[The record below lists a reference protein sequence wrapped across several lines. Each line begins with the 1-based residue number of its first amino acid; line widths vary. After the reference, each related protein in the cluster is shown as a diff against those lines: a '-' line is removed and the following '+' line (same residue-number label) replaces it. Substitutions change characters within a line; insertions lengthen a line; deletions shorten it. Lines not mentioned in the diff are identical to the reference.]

1 MKITDEKIM
10 ALAKLARL
18 SFEGSER
25 EHIRQDLENIL
36 GMCEQLQQVDTTGV
50 EPLIYMSESHTVL
63 RRDEVI
69 QTISKEEALKNAP
82 KRDSDF
88 FRAPKVIEQHD

>member
-1 MKITDEKIM
+1 MKITDEKIK
-10 ALAKLARL
+10 ALAQLSRL
-18 SFEGSER
+18 SFEGPEL
-25 EHIRQDLENIL
+25 ENIRQDLENIL
-36 GMCEQLQQVDTTGV
+36 VMCEQLQQVDTEGI

-63 RRDEVI
+63 RHDEVI
-69 QTISKEEALKNAP
+69 QSISKEEALKNAP